1 MEELKYFE
9 EVASGLDNPEIQAWK
24 AAGNRVLGTVC
35 SSMPEEVIHAG
46 GFLPLRVRAPGLLD
60 TAKADAYLHRINCS
74 YTRSVLEALLR
85 GDLSFL
91 DGLVVTNTCDHML
104 RLAGEVQDKAE
115 VPVHYFSMYHTL
127 GEASKKWFILEMEKL
142 IQYIEASFG
151 MKVSEDDLRRS
162 ISVYNRTRRLM
173 SKLGE
178 LRRTDPPA
186 LTGAEFLQI
195 ALVGMSVPR
204 EQFND
209 RLEALL
215 PSLAGRSVGEAG
227 RPRLMIV
234 GGACDMPEFIEFI
247 EERGV
252 TVVADGL
259 CFGTRH
265 YQGEVDEN
273 AAECLPAIADHYF
286 ERMNC
291 PSVFDGFDHS
301 HGILKQ
307 MIRDGS
313 VDALICARLKFCDH
327 WGGRRKL
334 LSEEL
339 RKEGIPVLD
348 LEREYSTAGSGQIS
362 TRVQAFLEM
371 L

>member
-1 MEELKYFE
+1 MDELKYFA
-9 EVASGLDNPEIQAWK
+9 EVASGFNNPEIQAWK

-46 GFLPLRVRAPGLLD
+46 GLFPLRVRAPGMGD

-91 DGLVVTNTCDHML
+91 DGLVATNTCDHML
-104 RLAGEVQDKAE
+104 RLAGELQDKAE

-127 GEASKKWFILEMEKL
+127 GEAARKWFVLEMEKL
-142 IQYIEASFG
+142 IQFVEESFSV
-151 MKVSEDDLRRS
+151 KVSEEDLRRS
-162 ISVYNRTRRLM
+162 VAVYNRSRRLM
-173 SKLGE
+173 QQLGD
-178 LRRTDPPA
+178 LRKSAPPA
-186 LTGAEFLQI
+186 LTGAEYLQI
-195 ALVGMSVPR
+195 ALAGMSLPR

-215 PSLAGRSVGEAG
+215 PSLRGREACKADQ
-227 RPRLMIV
+227 PRLMIV
-234 GGACDMPEFIEFI
+234 GGACDMPEFIDFI
-247 EERGV
+247 EGKGV
-252 TVVADGL
+252 SVVADGL

-265 YQGEVDEN
+265 YQGEVDES
-273 AAECLPAIADHYF
+273 AEACLPAIADHYA
-286 ERMNC
+286 ERMAC

-301 HGILKQ
+301 YGIVRQ
-307 MIRDGS
+307 MISDRKVDG
-313 VDALICARLKFCDH
+313 VICARLKFCDH

-334 LSEEL
+334 LAEEL
-339 RKEGIPVLD
+339 RKESVPVLD
-348 LEREYSTAGSGQIS
+348 LEREYNTAGSGQIS